1 MFLQRTLT
9 KSPRSELYADLAE
22 LISGVLLVGF
32 LWTHMLFVSV
42 IFLGPELF
50 DKFAMFLDD
59 YYLSYI
65 GIPFILL
72 VALVHVITAGRRI
85 PNRFREQK
93 IVWQHAKMIKH
104 TDTWTWVF
112 QTITG
117 MAILVLASIHV
128 WIVLTDW
135 PIEAIKSAMRIE
147 SFYLYFY
154 LVLLLLG
161 EYHAGMGIYRQ
172 FVKWGWFRR
181 RPIAYMLKVI
191 TVIII
196 GLGLGALYVFWQL
209 GGAL

>member
-9 KSPRSELYADLAE
+9 KSPRTELYADLAE

-32 LWTHMLFVSV
+32 LWTHMLFVSA
-42 IFLGPELF
+42 IFLGPEVF
-50 DKFAMFLDD
+50 DKLAHFLDE
-59 YYLSYI
+59 YYLSYV

-72 VALVHVITAGRRI
+72 VAFIHIITAGRRI

-93 IVWQHAKMIKH
+93 IIWRHAKMIKH

-112 QTITG
+112 QVVTG
-117 MAILVLASIHV
+117 MAILVLAGIHV
-128 WIVLTDW
+128 WVVLTDW
-135 PIEAIKSAMRIE
+135 PISAIKSAMRIE

-154 LVLLLLG
+154 FVLLLLG

-172 FVKWGWFRR
+172 FVKWGWFKRR
-181 RPIAYMLKVI
+181 SISYVLNVI
-191 TVIII
+191 TLIIV
-196 GLGLGALYVFWQL
+196 GLGLGALYIFRQL